1 MLTCKSKFGIAT
13 IVALACSVPAFAAND
28 KAGQNPNPKAE
39 LAPAVELQISNVN
52 LHLDRSVV
60 LEIRHLRGQMAPTN
74 HTEPITLDDVNSF
87 EVRINSAE
95 IAVSAR
101 TMADLPNNY
110 VFAYPGA
117 PLKHIEITVQNGTI
131 KQTGV
136 MHKGVDLPFEIEGTL
151 DVTPE
156 GEIQLHASK
165 IRSAHLP
172 FKGLLHLFGEDLSK
186 LFNLKQ
192 DRGVRLEGDNIL
204 LSPRRILPPPRIDG
218 KVAAVRVEGD
228 RIIQTFETKEVKPL
242 APPLT
247 VRNYIYHRGGVL
259 RFGKLTM
266 HDADLEIV
274 NSSKRATFDFSL
286 PEYNRQLVAGY
297 SKNTPVH
304 GLIVFMPDFGA
315 PPGSSGPPGPLSPP
329 STAIEQR
336 SKAK

>member
-1 MLTCKSKFGIAT
+1 
-13 IVALACSVPAFAAND
+13 
-28 KAGQNPNPKAE
+28 
-39 LAPAVELQISNVN
+39 
-52 LHLDRSVV
+52 
-60 LEIRHLRGQMAPTN
+60 
-74 HTEPITLDDVNSF
+74 
-87 EVRINSAE
+87 
-95 IAVSAR
+95 
-101 TMADLPNNY
+101 
-110 VFAYPGA
+110 
-117 PLKHIEITVQNGTI
+117 
-131 KQTGV
+131 
-136 MHKGVDLPFEIEGTL
+136 
-151 DVTPE
+151 
-156 GEIQLHASK
+156 
-165 IRSAHLP
+165 
-172 FKGLLHLFGEDLSK
+172 
-186 LFNLKQ
+186 
-192 DRGVRLEGDNIL
+192 
-204 LSPRRILPPPRIDG
+204 
-218 KVAAVRVEGD
+218 VEGD